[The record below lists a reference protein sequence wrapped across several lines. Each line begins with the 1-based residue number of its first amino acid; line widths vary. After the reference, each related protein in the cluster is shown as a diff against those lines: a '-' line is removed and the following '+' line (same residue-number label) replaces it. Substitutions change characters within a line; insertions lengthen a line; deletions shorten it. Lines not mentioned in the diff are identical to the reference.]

1 MHDGSIRTRFT
12 AVKDT
17 AVKYRTEFSALLM
30 FVLLMLQ
37 RTIFGFRYF
46 PMIDDWFLYYGKGTI
61 ENYVD
66 RMDLSVRPFAGIAD
80 TFIFTPMADHME
92 IMLLVLTL
100 MLAAAVYFLNKA
112 FSGSKMSS
120 GAMIMI
126 FIALVPIGFEALYWI
141 SASSRIIVA
150 LFFTSLCLYGEAR
163 YLSGRKKRYLV
174 MFALSSPL
182 AVGFYEMMIP
192 IFFALTVIIMLKH
205 RRSVWIMVFPV
216 VFTAVII
223 CHYVLGQGDPVM
235 EERATIISA
244 DLLGYHIYDTFYWYI
259 KVLGELQ
266 FKMIGDAFLDGVRVM
281 LEHPVCSVLIV
292 LVSAAFS
299 MLARGEKNDGRLWY
313 DLLMGVALIA
323 AAVSVT
329 FILSYVRIPFRVAY
343 LLCIGAALML
353 EAVLCRV
360 LPGWAYKSVAF
371 ILVLGSTICN
381 IGELSLY
388 KWNYERDSEYCDM
401 VMDKTGAC
409 DSEKHIY
416 IFNERSYWYD
426 DRVKHYEYVKA
437 VPENFASITGMIR
450 YRSGKGDINNVMTVH
465 DGDVIA
471 AYDVRGRD
479 AELYYIN
486 GDGELMPCYAAEEDG
501 NYQIKSD
508 AGEFI
513 GSLTLEGDEEM
524 KYEKAD

>member
-1 MHDGSIRTRFT
+1 
-12 AVKDT
+12 
-17 AVKYRTEFSALLM
+17 
-30 FVLLMLQ
+30 
-37 RTIFGFRYF
+37 
-46 PMIDDWFLYYGKGTI
+46 
-61 ENYVD
+61 
-66 RMDLSVRPFAGIAD
+66 
-80 TFIFTPMADHME
+80 
-92 IMLLVLTL
+92 
-100 MLAAAVYFLNKA
+100 
-112 FSGSKMSS
+112 
-120 GAMIMI
+120 
-126 FIALVPIGFEALYWI
+126 
-141 SASSRIIVA
+141 
-150 LFFTSLCLYGEAR
+150 
-163 YLSGRKKRYLV
+163 
-174 MFALSSPL
+174 
-182 AVGFYEMMIP
+182 
-192 IFFALTVIIMLKH
+192 
-205 RRSVWIMVFPV
+205 MVFPV

-223 CHYVLGQGDPVM
+223 CHYILGQGDPVM

-313 DLLMGVALIA
+313 DLLMGAALIA